1 MDSSGK
7 IRNINSMFTYHISNG
22 FTWCAECLRGQH
34 FNRNNQMYCRLQN
47 LSSQCSRKNR
57 IISSI
62 CLLITCLPD
71 VQFVKARHL
80 KGLGGLIANSEWLVT
95 SYTSLSLAEGSTLLF
110 HRTDSTLSY
119 FEIFFFN
126 IQTTLGKTSLDLLP
140 WLRPSRIRWESSRDL

>member
-1 MDSSGK
+1 MYCRLHNLYGQYIVVRFVIS
-7 IRNINSMFTYHISNG
+7 ILCLHINWFYLM
-22 FTWCAECLRGQH
+22 CRMLRGQH
-34 FNRNNQMYCRLQN
+34 FNRNNQMYCRLHN
-47 LSSQCSRKNR
+47 LSSQCSCKNR

-62 CLLITCLPD
+62 LLITCLPD

-80 KGLGGLIANSEWLVT
+80 KGLGGLITNSEWLVT

-126 IQTTLGKTSLDLLP
+126 IQTTLGKTSLDHLP
-140 WLRPSRIRWESSRDL
+140 WLRPSRLR